1 MGASNNDDDAWALH
15 NFDNNMRDPCQE
27 KEAGKFK
34 RWRISRITRVDEALL
49 DWEGEWAMRN
59 NRECTVPTDPFYY
72 AHIVKHSKGVSQMS
86 SRLHG

>member
-1 MGASNNDDDAWALH
+1 MMM
-15 NFDNNMRDPCQE
+15 MRGLYIISIIICEILVRRKKQ
-27 KEAGKFK
+27 GKFK